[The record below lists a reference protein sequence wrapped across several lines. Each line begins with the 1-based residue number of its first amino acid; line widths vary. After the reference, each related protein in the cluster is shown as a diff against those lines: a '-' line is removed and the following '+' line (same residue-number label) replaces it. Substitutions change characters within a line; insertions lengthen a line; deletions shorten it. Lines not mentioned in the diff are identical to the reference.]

1 MKFDRKLWLKSFDKD
16 NIPEWT
22 CPKCHRGFLE
32 LEQDKFYF
40 YETKESLETREQSDF
55 YPPEYI
61 EYRFIG
67 TLKCNNKKCAEKVL
81 FCGIGGV
88 EEVIQQYDEIS
99 GKPLLHELDIGVFD
113 YFSPTYFNPP
123 LEIFPIPPNCP
134 KNIILE
140 VKKAFSLY
148 WCEISSSGNK
158 IRIIVEFILDYLKI
172 KKRVKKEG
180 RFKKISLHDRILLFH
195 PTNPDIGEL
204 LLAMKWIGN
213 IGSHTN
219 NLTREDLLTDFELL
233 QFVINEIFIND
244 RKRLKKIAQKI
255 IKSKG
260 RSI

>member
-1 MKFDRKLWLKSFDKD
+1 MKFDRKLWSKRFDRD

-22 CPKCHRGFLE
+22 CPRCHRGFLE

-40 YETKESLETREQSDF
+40 YETKESLETQEQSDF
-55 YPPEYI
+55 YLPECI

-81 FCGIGGV
+81 FCGIGGI

-99 GKPLLHELDIGVFD
+99 GKLLLHELDIGVFD
-113 YFSPTYFNPP
+113 YFFPTYFNPP
-123 LEIFPIPPNCP
+123 IEIFPIPLNCP
-134 KNIILE
+134 IHIIN
-140 VKKAFSLY
+140 VIKKAFLLY
-148 WCEISSSGNK
+148 WCDTSSCGNK

-172 KKRVKKEG
+172 KKREKKG
-180 RFKKISLHDRILLFH
+180 ASYKPLSLHDRILIFR
-195 PTNPDIGEL
+195 PTNPDVGEL

-219 NLTREDLLTDFELL
+219 KLKREDLLTDFELL
-233 QFVINEIFIND
+233 QFVINEIFVND

-260 RSI
+260 QVI